1 MRLTRSVGPVASTSV
16 STNAAALSDE
26 QLAWQADSDQKSP
39 KFRPIDDR
47 GRTPRLIVFGAVPL
61 SAAVSSVARGI
72 GWIPY
77 VVDPRERF
85 ARAEAF
91 PGAAEVLALWP
102 AEAFAYLNGLDART
116 GVVALTHA
124 AELDDAAL
132 TIALSSEAFYVGAM
146 GSRRTQAGRRER
158 LAAGGLTDAQLA
170 RLSGPAG
177 LDLGGDT
184 VDEAALSI
192 LAEAVAG
199 LHGRDGTPLSASAN
213 TIHAGGRP

>member
-1 MRLTRSVGPVASTSV
+1 M
-16 STNAAALSDE
+16 STNPIVLSAE

-39 KFRPIDDR
+39 KFKAVDDR
-47 GRTPRLIVFGAVPL
+47 ARTPRLIIFGAVPL
-61 SAAVSSVARGI
+61 SAAVSSAAREI

-85 ARAEAF
+85 ALAEAF
-91 PGAAEVLALWP
+91 PDAAEVLALWP
-102 AEAFAYLNGLDART
+102 AEAVAHLDGLDART

-124 AELDDAAL
+124 AELDDVAL

-158 LAAGGLTDAQLA
+158 LAAAGLTEAQLA
-170 RLSGPAG
+170 RLAGPAG

-192 LAEAVAG
+192 VAEAVAG
-199 LHGRDGTPLSASAN
+199 LHGRDGAPLSASAN